1 MTDDSL
7 SIGLLLYDGQKYW
20 LQFSN
25 ERKKVAKNL
34 IGENAVIVDFVVKQL
49 HSYVEITNKDISKS
63 KNELFEM
70 NIQLD
75 ILLNS
80 EYLNY
85 LNNYSNGLL
94 RFSKP
99 NFLDDNI
106 NEEKFGKLFEILIG
120 RKVEKA
126 IITKK
131 SYENFNQLIRKNLIE
146 KVQDKIYTNIEMDN
160 KISPSILFEYKM
172 DCIGLNGVF
181 TGAKAIP
188 FNRAVD
194 ILDKEISH
202 YLNLIMS
209 LSTDYK
215 KIITE
220 NNFYLIAD
228 EPSDI
233 ASTEHNMWE
242 DAYNSPFFKV
252 INAEEVNIIAEKVEQ
267 TNAKKFLYLK
277 VSNAR

>member
-7 SIGLLLYDGQKYW
+7 SIGLLLFDGQKYW
-20 LQFSN
+20 LRFSN
-25 ERKKVAKNL
+25 DRKNVAKNL
-34 IGENAVIVDFVVKQL
+34 IGENAVVVDFVIKQL
-49 HSYVEITNKDISKS
+49 NSCVEITNKDISKS
-63 KNELFEM
+63 KTEIFAM

-80 EYLNY
+80 DYLNY

-94 RFSKP
+94 KFSKP
-99 NFLDDNI
+99 NFLDDDI
-106 NEEKFGKLFEILIG
+106 NEEKFGKLFEIFIG
-120 RKVEKA
+120 KKVERN
-126 IITKK
+126 IITQK
-131 SYENFNQLIRKNLIE
+131 SNKNFYELINKNLIE
-146 KVQDKIYTNIEMDN
+146 KVQNKIYTNIEIDN
-160 KISPSILFEYKM
+160 KISPSMLFDYKM

-188 FNRAVD
+188 FNRKAD

-209 LSTDYK
+209 LSTDYRK
-215 KIITE
+215 KNNE

-233 ASTEHNMWE
+233 ASAEHNMWE
-242 DAYNSPFFKV
+242 DAYNTPFFKV
-252 INAEEVNIIAEKVEQ
+252 INVEEVNIIAEKVEK
-267 TNAKKFLYLK
+267 TNAKKFSYK
-277 VSNAR
+277 TSNT

>member
-20 LQFSN
+20 LRFSE
-25 ERKKVAKNL
+25 ERKTVAKNL
-34 IGENAVIVDFVVKQL
+34 IGENAATVDFVVKQL
-49 HSYVEITNKDISKS
+49 NSYVEITNKEVSKS
-63 KNELFEM
+63 KNELFEL

-99 NFLDDNI
+99 NLLDDNI
-106 NEEKFGKLFEILIG
+106 NEEKFEKLFEILIG
-120 RKVEKA
+120 KKVEKA

-131 SYENFNQLIRKNLIE
+131 SYKNFNQLIRKNLIE
-146 KVQDKIYTNIEMDN
+146 RVQDKIYTNIEIDN
-160 KISPSILFEYKM
+160 KISPSMLFEYKM

-181 TGAKAIP
+181 TGAKAIR
-188 FNRAVD
+188 FNRAAN
-194 ILDKEISH
+194 ILDNEISH

-228 EPSDI
+228 EPANI
-233 ASTEHNMWE
+233 TSTEHIMWE
-242 DAYNSPFFKV
+242 NAYRSPFFKV
-252 INAEEVNIIAEKVEQ
+252 INVEEVNIVAEKVEQ
-267 TNAKKFLYLK
+267 TNAKMFL
-277 VSNAR
+277 